1 MEALMSQI
9 NLVEITTEY
18 IELNKFL
25 KFENLVESGGHA
37 KLVIADGQVRLNGKV
52 EIKTRKKVRDG
63 DIVTLAGDQYKI
75 VVVQE

>member
-1 MEALMSQI
+1 MSQI

-52 EIKTRKKVRDG
+52 VVQTRKKVRDG
-63 DIVTLAGDQYKI
+63 DIVTLAGEQYKI
-75 VVVQE
+75 VVAQE

>member
-1 MEALMSQI
+1 MSQI

-37 KLVIADGQVRLNGKV
+37 KLVIADGQVRVNGKV
-52 EIKTRKKVRDG
+52 AMQTRKKVRDG
-63 DIVTLAGDQYKI
+63 DVVTLAGEQYKI

>member
-1 MEALMSQI
+1 MSQI

-18 IELNKFL
+18 IELNKLL

-52 EIKTRKKVRDG
+52 VVQTRRKLRDG
-63 DIVTLAGDQYKI
+63 DVVTMAGEQYQIVA
-75 VVVQE
+75 VQK

>member
-1 MEALMSQI
+1 MSQI

-52 EIKTRKKVRDG
+52 VVQTRRKVREG
-63 DIVTLAGDQYKI
+63 DIVTLAGEQYQI
-75 VVVQE
+75 VVVEK

>member
-1 MEALMSQI
+1 MSQI

-52 EIKTRKKVRDG
+52 VVQTRKKVRDG
-63 DIVTLAGDQYKI
+63 DIVTVAGEQYKI

>member
-1 MEALMSQI
+1 MSQI

-52 EIKTRKKVRDG
+52 VVQTRKKVRDG
-63 DIVTLAGDQYKI
+63 DIVTLAGEQYQI
-75 VVVQE
+75 VVAQE

>member
-1 MEALMSQI
+1 MSQI

-52 EIKTRKKVRDG
+52 VVQTRRKLRDG
-63 DIVTLAGDQYKI
+63 DVVTMAGEQYQIVA
-75 VVVQE
+75 VQK

>member
-1 MEALMSQI
+1 MSQI

-52 EIKTRKKVRDG
+52 VVQTRRKVRDG
-63 DIVTLAGDQYKI
+63 DIVTLAGEQYQI
-75 VVVQE
+75 VVVEK

>member
-1 MEALMSQI
+1 MSQI

-18 IELNKFL
+18 IELNKLL

-52 EIKTRKKVRDG
+52 VVQTRRKVREG
-63 DIVTLAGDQYKI
+63 DIVTLAGEQYQI
-75 VVVQE
+75 VVVEK

>member
-1 MEALMSQI
+1 MSQI

-52 EIKTRKKVRDG
+52 VVQTRRKLRDG
-63 DIVTLAGDQYKI
+63 DVVTVAGEQYQIVA
-75 VVVQE
+75 VQK